1 MVSVL
6 CVSISPKSEVSIKA
20 EKEIGGMRWS
30 VEIFKHIFKAN
41 ICSDLNYFI
50 ERVF

>member
-6 CVSISPKSEVSIKA
+6 CVSIFPESKVSIKA
-20 EKEIGGMRWS
+20 EEMGGMRWS